1 MNSKMKHPITFAR
14 VELLFLLL
22 SFSIFSYACSSQTS
36 SYYYAQKQI
45 EHGDLSYHQYLK
57 VNEYM
62 NAFPQN
68 EIEVPA
74 NQDLTLQVH
83 SFSKNPNLKENKN
96 LIQIAVKT
104 RFPNSEE
111 VRAKK
116 ALCFVLDVSG
126 SMEGD
131 NKLEDSKAALIQ
143 FLMEMKVGDEFSLVV
158 FDNDASTFISPQ
170 TIDLNSRKKIISKVK
185 DIQAGGGTNIE
196 AGLILGYSEM
206 SKFHPRSTRRLILLT
221 DGISNVNVHTPEEI
235 AKKAKVQ
242 YLEGSRISTIGLGYD
257 VNQTLLRSL
266 AENGKGHYY
275 FADNAKTLTKIIR
288 DDFETLMIPIVR
300 EARLIISSN
309 SGYKILHVY
318 GGPENSKGV
327 SDKIVLN
334 LGELNANDWRII
346 VVEVSGK
353 GEAYNPISAQ
363 ITYSYPK
370 GNGIQKVSADLK
382 RETSNSNSQVNLN
395 VARNSVIFSNAM
407 SLIEIGKLA
416 ESEKYQD
423 AFNLVNLQM
432 NNNRILSE
440 IDPTNSL
447 DRELETLSKVRNILE
462 YKIRM
467 NGLSDSKFEAKSDE
481 KKKKN
486 LFELIQLGVSL
497 TAKVIPG
504 PWTLVAELF
513 LALTAP

>member
-1 MNSKMKHPITFAR
+1 MKHPITFAR

-83 SFSKNPNLKENKN
+83 SFSKNPNSKENKN

-104 RFPNSEE
+104 RFPNS
-111 VRAKK
+111 
-116 ALCFVLDVSG
+116 D
-126 SMEGD
+126 
-131 NKLEDSKAALIQ
+131 
-143 FLMEMKVGDEFSLVV
+143 
-158 FDNDASTFISPQ
+158 
-170 TIDLNSRKKIISKVK
+170 
-185 DIQAGGGTNIE
+185 IE

-353 GEAYNPISAQ
+353 GEVYNPISAQ

-481 KKKKN
+481 KKN

-513 LALTAP
+513 LTLTAP

>member
-83 SFSKNPNLKENKN
+83 SFSKNPNSKENKN

-104 RFPNSEE
+104 RFPNS
-111 VRAKK
+111 
-116 ALCFVLDVSG
+116 D
-126 SMEGD
+126 
-131 NKLEDSKAALIQ
+131 
-143 FLMEMKVGDEFSLVV
+143 
-158 FDNDASTFISPQ
+158 
-170 TIDLNSRKKIISKVK
+170 
-185 DIQAGGGTNIE
+185 IE

-353 GEAYNPISAQ
+353 GEVYNPISAQ

-481 KKKKN
+481 KKN

-513 LALTAP
+513 LTLTAP